1 MSDAW
6 RALGDS
12 AKAAEFDRAMALSV
26 LRQPGA
32 YHRAWSLYLLD
43 HDRDVAAVLANVSRE
58 LESRRDVY
66 GYDLLAW
73 ALHAAGRNQEARAP
87 MARALALGT
96 RDAMLF
102 YHAGMIALAAGD
114 SAGARAQLEHALAIN
129 PAWHPSQ
136 PARVR
141 AVLDTLSR

>member
-1 MSDAW
+1 
-6 RALGDS
+6 
-12 AKAAEFDRAMALSV
+12 
-26 LRQPGA
+26 
-32 YHRAWSLYLLD
+32 
-43 HDRDVAAVLANVSRE
+43 
-58 LESRRDVY
+58 
-66 GYDLLAW
+66 
-73 ALHAAGRNQEARAP
+73 